1 MPIRL
6 ITSIVILM
14 PLFLN
19 ADDHTNDSNYAEGL
33 INTNIFSNNTFQS
46 HFEQI
51 IRNEQGEMIDKMEG
65 TISIEKPDNFRW
77 RYKSPYEQII
87 IGNGVKLIS
96 YDIDLNNITLRDY
109 RSINNTAPII
119 MLKGDEDS
127 ARNLKLINSYYDGD
141 NLFWVN
147 AQYQLSNND
156 KFIFDVAFSNKV
168 IVKMLIKDS
177 LNQDMIIN
185 FLNPVFN
192 KKMDAGLF
200 DIEAMLLNSEIGQ

>member
-1 MPIRL
+1 MCLRFL
-6 ITSIVILM
+6 TSIVILV
-14 PLFLN
+14 PLLLS
-19 ADDHTNDSNYAEGL
+19 AGDSANEVNYAEGL
-33 INTNIFSNNTFQS
+33 INTNIFSNKTFQS
-46 HFEQI
+46 HVEQI
-51 IRNEQGEMIDKMEG
+51 IRDEQGEIIDKMEG

-77 RYKSPYEQII
+77 HYKRPYEQII
-87 IGNGVKLIS
+87 IGNGVKLLS

-127 ARNLKLINSYYDGD
+127 VRNLKLINSYYDGD

-156 KFIFDVAFSNKV
+156 KFVFDVAFSNKV

-200 DIEAMLLNSEIGQ
+200 DIEEMLLNSEIGQ

>member
-77 RYKSPYEQII
+77 HYKSTYEQII
-87 IGNGVKLIS
+87 IGNGVKLLS
-96 YDIDLNNITLRDY
+96 YDIDLNNITIRDY
-109 RSINNTAPII
+109 QSINNTAPII
-119 MLKGDEDS
+119 MLKGNEDS

-156 KFIFDVAFSNKV
+156 KFVFDVAFSNKV
-168 IVKMLIKDS
+168 MVKILIKDS

-192 KKMDAGLF
+192 MKLDPDLF

>member
-1 MPIRL
+1 MCLRFL
-6 ITSIVILM
+6 TSIVIFF
-14 PLFLN
+14 PLLLS
-19 ADDHTNDSNYAEGL
+19 AGDSANEVNYAEGL

-51 IRNEQGEMIDKMEG
+51 IRDEQGEMIDKMEG
-65 TISIEKPDNFRW
+65 IISIEKPDNFRW
-77 RYKSPYEQII
+77 HYKRPYEQII
-87 IGNGVKLIS
+87 IGNGVKLLS

-109 RSINNTAPII
+109 RNINNTAPII